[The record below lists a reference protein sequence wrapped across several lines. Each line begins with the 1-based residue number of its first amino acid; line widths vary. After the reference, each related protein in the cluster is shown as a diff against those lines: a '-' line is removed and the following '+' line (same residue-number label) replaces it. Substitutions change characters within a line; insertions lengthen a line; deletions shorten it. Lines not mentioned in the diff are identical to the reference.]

1 MVFSTTL
8 EALLLPSLSRTCPTV
23 DVSPR
28 LAILEEVRKLSILSL
43 HLSTYRKICLCKRLG
58 SPLTS
63 WIFLRYYQAVES
75 KDDER
80 LTIKGFYAGADK
92 YNDQFPM
99 CIKAMAEY
107 ITNGSVVFDE
117 TYEKGFDKF
126 PEAMLG
132 MLAGKNT
139 GKMLV
144 DLR

>member
-1 MVFSTTL
+1 MHSSSRYCGIG
-8 EALLLPSLSRTCPTV
+8 ALLNGIWTQERTQQRRTV
-23 DVSPR
+23 R
-28 LAILEEVRKLSILSL
+28 LDQPKAKLMFLEDHPFFEGCSQQFLAKLAPQIVL
-43 HLSTYRKICLCKRLG
+43 
-58 SPLTS
+58 
-63 WIFLRYYQAVES
+63 
-75 KDDER
+75 
-80 LTIKGFYAGADK
+80 KGFYAGADK
-92 YNDQFPM
+92 YNDQFPV